1 MTFKDQLEE
10 DLDVFF
16 NTEEFAETVAYT
28 PSGEGGPMDIPALV
42 DFDENPEDMGAN
54 VRSSG
59 RITVKAADVPAP
71 GYRDAFVRGGK
82 IFTIVRVL
90 RGDGRVFRLAF
101 ERDVR
106 PTFKR

>member
-1 MTFKDQLEE
+1 MTLKDHLEE

-16 NTEEFAETVAYT
+16 NTDEFAEMVGYT
-28 PSGEGGPMDIPALV
+28 PADGGAPVEIPAFV
-42 DFDENPEDMGAN
+42 DFDENPEEMGTG

-71 GYRDAFVRGGK
+71 RYRDAFVRGGVT
-82 IFTIVRVL
+82 FTIVRVL
-90 RGDGRVFRLAF
+90 KGDGRAFRLAF

-106 PTFKR
+106 PTFRR